1 MLGSSCGLQ
10 HSPAVV
16 EYERAV
22 ASLLS
27 CLHQLRSENL
37 ELETR
42 IGGLQARRDQLLAV
56 SARLLG
62 PLGSLAAASP
72 AQVVPQTSAE
82 AAATA
87 AMDAQTGLPSAVSDT
102 RTLTSVKIFCQWQS

>member
-1 MLGSSCGLQ
+1 MVC
-10 HSPAVV
+10 
-16 EYERAV
+16 AV

-42 IGGLQARRDQLLAV
+42 ISGLQARRDQLLAV

-62 PLGSLAAASP
+62 PLGTLAAAAGTAGPLST
-72 AQVVPQTSAE
+72 QGSSSAE

-87 AMDAQTGLPSAVSDT
+87 AVDLRAGLNPSAVRGKFQGAVFFTTGID
-102 RTLTSVKIFCQWQS
+102 RGN